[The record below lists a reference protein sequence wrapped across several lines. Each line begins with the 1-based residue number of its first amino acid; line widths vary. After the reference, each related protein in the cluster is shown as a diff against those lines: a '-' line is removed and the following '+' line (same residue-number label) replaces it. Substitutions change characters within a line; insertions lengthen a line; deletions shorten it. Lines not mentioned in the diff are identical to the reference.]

1 MDEQQWGAL
10 HATPRHLPFVTCITA
25 SCPQDF
31 LASLILCECV
41 YKKVEL
47 SQEDLRQTISAMLCA
62 FPPGWVQ
69 LDAVEISRSDLQQQ

>member
-1 MDEQQWGAL
+1 MQHLATFR
-10 HATPRHLPFVTCITA
+10 ATPPPHPTHA
-25 SCPQDF
+25 QDF

-47 SQEDLRQTISAMLCA
+47 SQDDLLQTISAMLSA